1 MAKRQFV
8 SFPFSDLYNIKQ
20 QVLNWSARFNTFAF
34 LDNQQYSSPDNN
46 YECLVAAGE
55 RVRLKTDAGDA
66 FEKLKVFS
74 TEQEDWL
81 FGHFS
86 FDLKSE
92 TENVPSALPD
102 QILFPDLFFFVPDTI
117 LLIFQKEIQI
127 GVYGTHHNEIW
138 DEIKNAVSNAVK
150 NESVPDNNIQTR
162 MSREEYLT
170 IIEKLRHHI
179 LLGDCYEINYCQEF
193 FIESASL
200 DPLELFHALTVISP
214 NPFSAYYSI
223 DDHFLICASPER
235 FLKRTGEN
243 ILSQPIKGTA
253 ARDPQHPVHD
263 NLLRKEL
270 AESEKDK
277 AENVMVVDLVR
288 NDLSKICER
297 DTVSVSELF
306 GIYSFPQVHQMIS
319 TIIGKARSDLY
330 WTDMVSMTFP
340 MGSMTGAPKKRV
352 LELIEQYEKSKRG
365 LFSGALGYVKPN
377 QDFDFNV
384 VIRSL
389 LYNRPDKYL
398 AYFAGSG
405 ITFNSDPEKEY
416 EECLLKVAAFESI
429 IKNPSHRSVT
439 GYKHT

>member
-34 LDNQQYSSPDNN
+34 LDNQLYPSPENN
-46 YECLVAAGE
+46 FECLMAVGE
-55 RVRLKTDAGDA
+55 RARLETNAGGA
-66 FEKLKVFS
+66 FDKLKAFS
-74 TEQEDWL
+74 LEQEDWL

-86 FDLKSE
+86 FDMKSE

-117 LLIFQKEIQI
+117 LLIFQHEIQI
-127 GVYGTHHNEIW
+127 GLFGSHHHVIW
-138 DEIKNAVSNAVK
+138 EEIKNASSVAKK
-150 NESVPDNNIQTR
+150 NTPAQLTIQNR
-162 MSREEYLT
+162 MSKEEYLRV
-170 IIEKLRHHI
+170 IEKLRQHI

-193 FIESASL
+193 FAESANL
-200 DPLELFHALTVISP
+200 DPLELYRALASISP
-214 NPFSAYYSI
+214 SPFSAYYSA
-223 DDHFLICASPER
+223 DDHFLLCASPER
-235 FLKRTGEN
+235 FLKRRGDH

-253 ARDPQHPVHD
+253 ARDLGDTAHD
-263 NLLRKEL
+263 ELLRNTL
-270 AESEKDK
+270 AESEKDR

-288 NDLSKICER
+288 NDLSKICDT
-297 DTVSVSELF
+297 DTVYVSELF

-319 TIIGKARSDLY
+319 TIMGKPRSDLY
-330 WTDMVSMTFP
+330 WTDMVAQTFP

-377 QDFDFNV
+377 RDFDFNV

-389 LYNRPDKYL
+389 LYNRAHQYL

-405 ITFNSDPEKEY
+405 ITFSSDPEKEY
-416 EECLLKVAAFESI
+416 EECLLKVAAFERI

-439 GYKHT
+439 GYKYT

>member
-34 LDNQQYSSPDNN
+34 LDNQLYPSPENN
-46 YECLVAAGE
+46 YECLIAVGE
-55 RVRLKTDAGDA
+55 RARLKISAGGA
-66 FEKLKVFS
+66 FEKIKAFS
-74 TEQEDWL
+74 LEQQDWL

-86 FDLKSE
+86 FDLKEE
-92 TENVPSALPD
+92 TENVPSLLPD

-117 LLIFQKEIQI
+117 LLIFQQEIQI
-127 GVYGTHHNEIW
+127 GLLGSHHQVIW
-138 DEIKNAVSNAVK
+138 EEIKSTSSKRGK
-150 NESVPDNNIQTR
+150 NIPVNVTIQNR
-162 MSREEYLT
+162 MCKEEYLRV
-170 IIEKLRHHI
+170 IEILRKHI

-193 FIESASL
+193 FAESVNL
-200 DPLELFHALTVISP
+200 DPLELYRALSNISP
-214 NPFSAYYSI
+214 SPFSAFYSV
-223 DDHFLICASPER
+223 DDHFLFCASPER
-235 FLKRTGEN
+235 FLKRRGEN

-253 ARDPQHPVHD
+253 ARDLDNVAHD
-263 NLLRKEL
+263 ELLRTAL
-270 AESEKDK
+270 AVSEKDR

-288 NDLSKICER
+288 NDLSKICET
-297 DTVSVSELF
+297 DSVYVSELF

-319 TIIGKARSDLY
+319 TIMGKPRLDLY
-330 WTDMVSMTFP
+330 WTDMVARTFP

-352 LELIEQYEKSKRG
+352 LELIEQYEKSRRG

-389 LYNRPDKYL
+389 LYNRTRQYL

-416 EECLLKVAAFESI
+416 EECLLKVAAFERI

-439 GYKHT
+439 GYKYT